1 MTNSRGTWINQR
13 TAGDTLAISD
23 RVAITPTIQPAAA
36 GTQENL
42 DAGWTPV
49 RRPRLMTVIS
59 RENRRSTRQLG

>member
-49 RRPRLMTVIS
+49 RRP
-59 RENRRSTRQLG
+59 G